1 MFLFLKE
8 LGDATQD
15 ASQLVHQLVQQLRR
29 QQVDLQRARQ
39 VLATSKSKTLRN
51 SKTFINI
58 EIIRVAKTLFRYP
71 SFKIKS
77 KLIIVTLKEKTEK
90 ENQPNWRF

>member
-1 MFLFLKE
+1 
-8 LGDATQD
+8 
-15 ASQLVHQLVQQLRR
+15 
-29 QQVDLQRARQ
+29 
-39 VLATSKSKTLRN
+39 
-51 SKTFINI
+51 
-58 EIIRVAKTLFRYP
+58 VAKTLFRYP